1 MQLTLTPDEASELRD
16 VLASTLSDLRTE
28 IAHTDTHEYRD
39 RLHERERRLRRL
51 LDGLDAPDA
60 ATSARPSP

>member
-28 IAHTDTHEYRD
+28 IAHTDTREYRD
-39 RLHERERRLRRL
+39 LLHERERRLRRL
-51 LDGLDAPDA
+51 LDGLDALDA
-60 ATSARPSP
+60 AAPSPPSP